1 MIGHGKEICACGA
14 VIQQCRCIQGH
25 GAPRVVCQ
33 TCPQCL
39 AATAAAIAAFEPS
52 PDEAEKELA
61 KLMSTYEASE
71 EVYLRAKARYL
82 GSGRRTDPCPTER
95 HRRKRPCKSESYS
108 HGMRSCASFAIT
120 CERRG
125 SIR

>member
-61 KLMSTYEASE
+61 KLLSTYEASE
-71 EVYLRAKARYL
+71 EVYLRAKARYDETL
-82 GSGRRTDPCPTER
+82 KLWEDATLDLRAARVTRDAALDIHQLALMRTRER
-95 HRRKRPCKSESYS
+95 TKD
-108 HGMRSCASFAIT
+108 
-120 CERRG
+120 
-125 SIR
+125 